1 MSDKNNETTHNLT
14 KEEIDQAFFIPKVN
28 IPFDGKVQLSGR
40 LKRSDKKEIDKLYT
54 DGGVDY
60 IDSEYGSIYN
70 INDVHEAIK
79 KSIDNESVDEI
90 KADLAAY
97 FGLEFGSE

>member
-1 MSDKNNETTHNLT
+1 MKMSDK
-14 KEEIDQAFFIPKVN
+14 KQ
-28 IPFDGKVQLSGR
+28 
-40 LKRSDKKEIDKLYT
+40 IDKMYT

-79 KSIDNESVDEI
+79 KSIDNESIEMI
-90 KADLAAY
+90 KADLSAY
-97 FGLEFGSE
+97 FGLGLYK